1 MLKID
6 NMTVAYADGK
16 TALEDVTCIL
26 DEGKS
31 YALLGANGAGK
42 STFMKALLGLV
53 PIKSGAAQIDE
64 INVEPKNL
72 SNIRKVAGLV
82 FQNSDDQLFSASVED
97 DIAFGPANIGIAG
110 DELKNLTEL
119 YLKKFDI
126 AHLRKRSP
134 QRLSEG
140 EKKRVSLCA
149 VLAMNPKVLMLD
161 EPTAQ
166 LDARGKREITDILA
180 ALPQTLIMAAHDLDA
195 VRKVCTHALILN
207 AGRLAFCGHLCEALD
222 NRELLQNCGLI

>member
-6 NMTVAYADGK
+6 NMTVAYADSK
-16 TALEDVTCIL
+16 IALENVSCVIE
-26 DEGKS
+26 EGKS

-42 STFMKALLGLV
+42 STLMKALLGLA
-53 PIKSGAAQIDE
+53 PIKSGAALIDA

-72 SNIRKVAGLV
+72 SKIRKVAGLV
-82 FQNSDDQLFSASVED
+82 FQNSDDQLFSANVED
-97 DIAFGPANIGIAG
+97 DIAFGPANLGIAG
-110 DELKNLTEL
+110 DELKDLTEH

-126 AHLRKRSP
+126 VHLRKRSP

-140 EKKRVSLCA
+140 EKKRAALCA
-149 VLAMNPKVLMLD
+149 VLAMNPKLLMLD

-195 VRKVCTHALILN
+195 VKKVCTHALILN
-207 AGRLAFCGHLCEALD
+207 SGRLAFCGPLCEAL
-222 NRELLQNCGLI
+222 NNQELLQNCGLV